1 MVFELADM
9 LPALPEIILASF
21 ALMLVLVAAYG
32 GDGAANAR
40 RVAHLTLLGIV
51 LAAFTVLSV
60 SPAQETA
67 FGGMFRADAFAHYM
81 KILVL
86 MGSFAAVFMSITP
99 LERDDINKPEFSLLV
114 MLSLVGMMLMI
125 SANDLMS
132 LYMAVELQSLPL
144 YVVAAMRTNSLRS
157 SEAGLKYF
165 LLGALSSGML
175 LYGASLVY
183 GFAGTTSFAGI
194 AAAVADT
201 ELPVAFIIGMVFMIT
216 GIAFKVSAAPFH
228 MWTPDVYEG
237 SPSPVTALFAIA
249 PKVAAIALM
258 LRLTYGA
265 FGSIAVEWSQ
275 VIMALSVASMLVGAL
290 GAIMQSD
297 IKRMMA
303 YSSIA
308 HMGYA
313 LAGLAAG
320 SHDGVFGVMIYMTS
334 YVFMGVGT
342 FSIILFMRRDGQ
354 SATRISDLRGLSKT
368 QPLFALGLMVM
379 MFSMA
384 GIPPLAGF
392 FGKWYVF
399 LAAVNAGLVPLA
411 VIGVVM
417 SVIGAFY
424 YLRIIKIMYFEDS
437 EAPLDADVPLA
448 NKLVLGVSMAV
459 IMLFFAGLNSIIEA
473 ADTATVALMAPF

>member
-1 MVFELADM
+1 MVFDLTDI
-9 LPALPEIILASF
+9 LPALPEMLLATL
-21 ALMLVLVAAYG
+21 ALVLVLVAAYG
-32 GDGAANAR
+32 GEGASNAR
-40 RVAHLTLLGIV
+40 RVTRIALGGIV
-51 LAAFTVLSV
+51 LALALIWSGTTGD
-60 SPAQETA
+60 ETA
-67 FGGMFRADAFAHYM
+67 FGGMFRADSFADYM

-86 MGSFAAVFMSITP
+86 LGTFGALYMSITP
-99 LERDDINKPEFSLLV
+99 LAKDDINKPEFALLV
-114 MLSLVGMMLMI
+114 MLALVGMMLMI

-183 GFAGTTSFAGI
+183 GFAGTTSFSGI
-194 AAAVADT
+194 AAAVSADQ
-201 ELPVAFIIGMVFMIT
+201 LPAVFIVGMVFMVSA
-216 GIAFKVSAAPFH
+216 IAFKISAAPFH
-228 MWTPDVYEG
+228 MWTPDVYQG

-249 PKVAAIALM
+249 PKVAAMALM
-258 LRLTYGA
+258 MRLTYGA
-265 FGSIAVEWSQ
+265 FGSIEAEWSQ
-275 VIMALSVASMLVGAL
+275 VLVALSIASMLVGAL
-290 GAIMQSD
+290 GAIMQTD

-320 SHDGVFGVMIYMTS
+320 TQQGALGVMIYMTG
-334 YVFMGVGT
+334 YIFMGAGA
-342 FSIILFMRRDGQ
+342 FAIILLMRRDGQ
-354 SATRISDLRGLSKT
+354 SATRIADLQGLSRT
-368 QPLFALGLMVM
+368 HPMLALGLMVM

-399 LAAVNAGLVPLA
+399 LAAVNAGLIPLA

-417 SVIGAFY
+417 SVVGAFY
-424 YLRIIKIMYFEDS
+424 YLRIIKIMYFKDTDE
-437 EAPLDADVPLA
+437 PLDTEIPVA
-448 NKLVLGVSMAV
+448 NKIVLGVSIVV
-459 IMLFFAGLNSIIEA
+459 ILLFFVGLSPLLETAGVA
-473 ADTATVALMAPF
+473 ADSLMAQL

>member
-1 MVFELADM
+1 MVFELADV
-9 LPALPEIILASF
+9 LPALPEMILATF
-21 ALMLVLVAAYG
+21 ALILVLVAAFG
-32 GDGAANAR
+32 GEGVSNAR
-40 RVAHLTLLGIV
+40 RVAHLTLAGIV
-51 LAAFTVLSV
+51 LAAFTVMSV
-60 SPAQETA
+60 SPGQETA

-86 MGSFAAVFMSITP
+86 MGSFAAVFMSIAP
-99 LERDDINKPEFSLLV
+99 LEHDGINKPEFSLLV
-114 MLSLVGMMLMI
+114 MLALVGMMLMI

-175 LYGASLVY
+175 LYGSSLVY
-183 GFAGTTSFAGI
+183 GFSGTTSFAGI
-194 AAAVADT
+194 AASVNGAQ
-201 ELPVAFIIGMVFMIT
+201 LPAAFIIGMVFMIT

-265 FGSIAVEWSQ
+265 FGSIAAEWSQ
-275 VIMALSVASMLVGAL
+275 VIIALSVASMLVGAL
-290 GAIMQSD
+290 GAIMQND

-320 SHDGVFGVMIYMTS
+320 THEGASGVMIYMTS
-334 YVFMGVGT
+334 YVFMGAGSFAV
-342 FSIILFMRRDGQ
+342 ILLMRRDGQ
-354 SATRISDLRGLSKT
+354 AATRITDLSGLSKT

-424 YLRIIKIMYFEDS
+424 YLRIIKIMYFEES
-437 EAPLDADVPLA
+437 EAPLDQEVPLA
-448 NKLVLGVSMAV
+448 NKLVLGLSMTV
-459 IMLFFAGLNSIIEA
+459 IMLFFAGLNAIVEA
-473 ADTATVALMAPF
+473 VGVATFALMAPF

>member
-201 ELPVAFIIGMVFMIT
+201 ELPVVFIIGMVFMIT

-320 SHDGVFGVMIYMTS
+320 SHDGVLGVMVYMTI
-334 YVFMGVGT
+334 YVFMGAGT
-342 FSIILFMRRDGQ
+342 FAIILLMRRDGQ
-354 SATRISDLRGLSKT
+354 SATLISDLRGLSKT

-411 VIGVVM
+411 VIGVLM

>member
-1 MVFELADM
+1 MVFDLTDI
-9 LPALPEIILASF
+9 LPALPEMLLATL
-21 ALMLVLVAAYG
+21 ALVLVLVAAYG
-32 GDGAANAR
+32 GEGASNAR
-40 RVAHLTLLGIV
+40 RVTRIALGGIV
-51 LAAFTVLSV
+51 LALALIWSGTTGD
-60 SPAQETA
+60 ETA
-67 FGGMFRADAFAHYM
+67 FGGMFRADSFADYM

-86 MGSFAAVFMSITP
+86 LGTFGALYMSITP
-99 LERDDINKPEFSLLV
+99 LAKDDINKPEFALLV
-114 MLSLVGMMLMI
+114 MLALVGMMLMI

-183 GFAGTTSFAGI
+183 GFAGTTSFSGI
-194 AAAVADT
+194 AAAVSADQ
-201 ELPVAFIIGMVFMIT
+201 LPAVFIVGMVFMVS
-216 GIAFKVSAAPFH
+216 GIAFKISAAPFH
-228 MWTPDVYEG
+228 MWTPDVYQG

-249 PKVAAIALM
+249 PKVAAMALM
-258 LRLTYGA
+258 MRLTYGA
-265 FGSIAVEWSQ
+265 FGSIEAEWSQ
-275 VIMALSVASMLVGAL
+275 VLVALSIASMVVGAL
-290 GAIMQSD
+290 GAIMQTD

-320 SHDGVFGVMIYMTS
+320 TQQGALGVMIYMTG
-334 YVFMGVGT
+334 YIFMGAGA
-342 FSIILFMRRDGQ
+342 FAIILLMRRDGQ
-354 SATRISDLRGLSKT
+354 SATRIADLQGLSRT
-368 QPLFALGLMVM
+368 HPMLALGLMVM

-399 LAAVNAGLVPLA
+399 LAAVNAGLIPLA

-417 SVIGAFY
+417 SVVGAFY
-424 YLRIIKIMYFEDS
+424 YLRIIKIVYFEDTD
-437 EAPLDADVPLA
+437 EPLDTEIPVA
-448 NKLVLGVSMAV
+448 NKIVLGVSIVV
-459 IMLFFAGLNSIIEA
+459 ILLFFVGLSPLLETAGVA
-473 ADTATVALMAPF
+473 ADSLMAQL

>member
-1 MVFELADM
+1 MVFDLTDI
-9 LPALPEIILASF
+9 LPALPEMLLATL
-21 ALMLVLVAAYG
+21 ALVLVLVAAYG
-32 GDGAANAR
+32 GEGASNAR
-40 RVAHLTLLGIV
+40 RVTRIALGGIV
-51 LAAFTVLSV
+51 LALAVIWSGTTGD
-60 SPAQETA
+60 ETA
-67 FGGMFRADAFAHYM
+67 FGGMFRADSFADYM

-86 MGSFAAVFMSITP
+86 LGTFGALYMSITP
-99 LERDDINKPEFSLLV
+99 LAKDDINKPEFALLV
-114 MLSLVGMMLMI
+114 MLALVGMMLMI

-183 GFAGTTSFAGI
+183 GFAGTTSFSGI
-194 AAAVADT
+194 AAAVSADQ
-201 ELPVAFIIGMVFMIT
+201 LPAVFIVGMVFMVS
-216 GIAFKVSAAPFH
+216 GIAFKISAAPFH
-228 MWTPDVYEG
+228 MWTPDVYQG

-249 PKVAAIALM
+249 PKVAAMALM
-258 LRLTYGA
+258 MRLTYGA
-265 FGSIAVEWSQ
+265 FGSIEAEWSQ
-275 VIMALSVASMLVGAL
+275 VLVALSIASMLVGAL
-290 GAIMQSD
+290 GAIMQTD

-320 SHDGVFGVMIYMTS
+320 TQQGALGVMIYMTG
-334 YVFMGVGT
+334 YIFMGAGA
-342 FSIILFMRRDGQ
+342 FAIILLMRRDGQ
-354 SATRISDLRGLSKT
+354 SATRIADLQGLSRT
-368 QPLFALGLMVM
+368 HPMLALGLMVM

-399 LAAVNAGLVPLA
+399 LAAVNAGLIPLA

-417 SVIGAFY
+417 SVVGAFY
-424 YLRIIKIMYFEDS
+424 YLRIIKIMYFEDTD
-437 EAPLDADVPLA
+437 EPLDTEIPVA
-448 NKLVLGVSMAV
+448 NKIVLGVSIVV
-459 IMLFFAGLNSIIEA
+459 ILLFFVGLSPLLETAGVA
-473 ADTATVALMAPF
+473 ADSLMAQL